1 MSCETEREHIVC
13 FFIIKKNRL
22 KCSLTVTPREAR
34 PRPSPPPM
42 HSVTSNRHRY
52 PMEEE
57 EEEEDD
63 KRRSLPARRR
73 S

>member
-1 MSCETEREHIVC
+1 
-13 FFIIKKNRL
+13 
-22 KCSLTVTPREAR
+22 
-34 PRPSPPPM
+34 M